1 MAGEEGEDRGWDGL
15 MIWWHHWHNGPEF
28 EQTPGDGEGQEI
40 LVCCSPW
47 GHKELDRTEGLN
59 NNNKIINGGHRKG
72 LYAQEP
78 PGSCLISIA
87 GLHFLAFFEVRCY
100 HVNSFGQWNVSG
112 KTLHD
117 ASLDEHS
124 QTVDTLTAALWDL
137 EQQPNSVKPR
147 FKETVLYLG
156 VLLNKVCGYLLGNQY
171 KVNIP
176 YCGSKIS
183 CVQGEVMGFFKDENV
198 RIRSIYTYIYIYF
211 FFFF

>member
-1 MAGEEGEDRGWDGL
+1 M
-15 MIWWHHWHNGPEF
+15 
-28 EQTPGDGEGQEI
+28 
-40 LVCCSPW
+40 
-47 GHKELDRTEGLN
+47 
-59 NNNKIINGGHRKG
+59 
-72 LYAQEP
+72 
-78 PGSCLISIA
+78 
-87 GLHFLAFFEVRCY
+87 
-100 HVNSFGQWNVSG
+100 SG

-147 FKETVLYLG
+147 FKKTVLYLG

-183 CVQGEVMGFFKDENV
+183 CVQGEVMGFFKDERV

-211 FFFF
+211 FFFFKFTLL